1 MREAFEAGGDFHS
14 RTAMGMY
21 QEIKDAMERG
31 EVLLE
36 YGSEGYDEDGEAG
49 SDSGAPKPQL
59 VKDAFASER
68 RKAKVLNFSIA
79 YGKTAHGLA
88 KDFGVSTKEAEET
101 VQLWYSDRPEVRAWQ
116 EVQHR
121 KAAEKGKVSTLLGRH
136 RNLPEASSSDEARRQ
151 HALRASINTPIQG
164 GAADIAMLAMIQI
177 HRCPRLRELGYRML
191 MQIHDEVILEGP
203 EEHKDEALAL
213 VKLHMEKPFND
224 HENLCDVDLNVDGDY
239 AKTWFDAK

>member
-21 QEIKDAMERG
+21 QEIKDAMTRG

-36 YGSEGYDEDGEAG
+36 YGSEVHDEDPTK
-49 SDSGAPKPQL
+49 PKPSL

-164 GAADIAMLAMIQI
+164 GAADIAMLAMLQI

-239 AKTWFDAK
+239 ASTWFDAK